1 MLRPTDSVPRPLR
14 PVAASAPDALAPS
27 SPAPVAEMEKLTM
40 RWGPKPVL
48 DQVDL
53 AIHPGERLVVVGP
66 SGSGKST
73 ILRLMAGLLL
83 PTEGNLRIHGR
94 PQTYLRLDQRHPPDV
109 RMVFQNPA
117 LLASLNVRENVGFLL
132 YRFSRLDERRSG
144 SGSARRW
151 RPLAFTASRTAC
163 RES

>member
-14 PVAASAPDALAPS
+14 PVAASARDSLAPS
-27 SPAPVAEMEKLTM
+27 SLAPVAEMEKLTM

-53 AIHPGERLVVVGP
+53 VIHPGERLVVVGP

-83 PTEGNLRIHGR
+83 PTEE
-94 PQTYLRLDQRHPPDV
+94 T
-109 RMVFQNPA
+109 
-117 LLASLNVRENVGFLL
+117 
-132 YRFSRLDERRSG
+132 
-144 SGSARRW
+144 
-151 RPLAFTASRTAC
+151 
-163 RES
+163 